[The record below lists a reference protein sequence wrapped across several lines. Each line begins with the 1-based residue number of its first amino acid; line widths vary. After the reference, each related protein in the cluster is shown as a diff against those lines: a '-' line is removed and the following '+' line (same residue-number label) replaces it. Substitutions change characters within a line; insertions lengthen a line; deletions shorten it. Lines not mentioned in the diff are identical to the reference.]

1 MAVAC
6 TLFVALVL
14 CVGSA
19 LGHGQDHRS
28 PVHFINVE
36 ATTLGFEPAIQMQ
49 VSAKTV
55 TNGEFVTVS
64 WSGVSAPSDGDWVG
78 VYSPSTTDMLTHV
91 PIKFQVL
98 HAVPPFMSTLFVADL
113 LPSPVSQFANKSS
126 THATSGSGS
135 LRFQLLNLRADYIFS
150 FMRGGIVK
158 PVVAATSSI
167 VTFANYVRSMHC
179 GGGGGGA
186 TFAFVP
192 RRFSH
197 TQSGF

>member
-1 MAVAC
+1 MTSMNRSAMAVAC

-113 LPSPVSQFANKSS
+113 LPSPPPSPSLPTSHLHTPPLARAACASS
-126 THATSGSGS
+126 S
-135 LRFQLLNLRADYIFS
+135 
-150 FMRGGIVK
+150 
-158 PVVAATSSI
+158 
-167 VTFANYVRSMHC
+167 
-179 GGGGGGA
+179 
-186 TFAFVP
+186 
-192 RRFSH
+192 
-197 TQSGF
+197 